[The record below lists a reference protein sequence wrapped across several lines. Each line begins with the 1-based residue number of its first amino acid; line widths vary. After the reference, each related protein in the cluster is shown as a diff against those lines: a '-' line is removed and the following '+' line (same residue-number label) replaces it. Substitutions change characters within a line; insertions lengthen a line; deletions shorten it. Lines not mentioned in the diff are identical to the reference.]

1 MPFID
6 KPHSLTDRAN
16 AMRRMAG
23 WGLRGALAAGLAL
36 TVTGCDTLSTIG
48 RPDTV
53 PGGTPTSSPGN
64 AQVDRE
70 AAKDGLGQAR
80 PLGPPTASRSMAE
93 VRLQAARRL
102 VAANP
107 QGTYTGK
114 PPDILLAIPVL
125 TIELN
130 ADGSIRRIEVMRYP
144 RQAKDTVDTA
154 IAAVRRAAPFGDVSR
169 LPKPWKFNETFLFND
184 QRKFKPMTLDR

>member
-1 MPFID
+1 MPFTD
-6 KPHSLTDRAN
+6 KP
-16 AMRRMAG
+16 AG
-23 WGLRGALAAGLAL
+23 SEDIRQAGARQWGRWLRGLFAGTLAL
-36 TVTGCDTLSTIG
+36 VATGCDTLNIG
-48 RPDTV
+48 RSDTA
-53 PGGTPTSSPGN
+53 PGGTPTSTPAN
-64 AQVDRE
+64 AQADRE

-80 PLGPPTASRSMAE
+80 ALGAPSPSRSMAE

>member
-1 MPFID
+1 MPFAD
-6 KPHSLTDRAN
+6 NTSTLQRPWRKPLAWAARSLV
-16 AMRRMAG
+16 
-23 WGLRGALAAGLAL
+23 AAGLAL
-36 TVTGCDTLSTIG
+36 TTTGCDTLRTVG
-48 RPDTV
+48 RPDTA
-53 PGGTPTSSPGN
+53 PGGTPTSSPAN
-64 AQVDRE
+64 AQTDRE

-144 RQAKDTVDTA
+144 RQARDTVDTA
-154 IAAVRRAAPFGDVSR
+154 MAAVRRAAPFGDVSR